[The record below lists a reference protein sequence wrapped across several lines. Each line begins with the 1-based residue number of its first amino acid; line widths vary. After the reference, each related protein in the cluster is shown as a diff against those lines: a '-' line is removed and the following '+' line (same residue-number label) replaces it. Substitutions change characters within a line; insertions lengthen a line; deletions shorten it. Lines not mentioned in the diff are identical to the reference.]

1 MTEQKAASYNL
12 TIANGAAV
20 STAFNTSDFIGGI
33 VIIPTSWTD
42 ANMGFKVCDTEGGTF
57 VALKDDDGAPVQIA
71 AITTDAPFA
80 YKIPNEIFPAMWV
93 KLWSKST
100 TAATVTDTNQS
111 GDITI
116 TVMLK

>member
-1 MTEQKAASYNL
+1 MEQLSASFNL
-12 TIANGAAV
+12 TIADGAAV
-20 STAFNTSDFIGGI
+20 SDA

-42 ANMGFKVCDTEGGTF
+42 ANMGFKVCDTPTGTF
-57 VALKDDDGAPVQIA
+57 VPLKTDAGVPVQISS
-71 AITTDAPFA
+71 ITTDAA
-80 YKIPNEIFPAMWV
+80 YGYKIPNDIFPARWV

-111 GDITI
+111 GAISI